1 MSRIKIDAVAAPL
14 SGHLYPVL
22 LLLAPLLNDPNYEI
36 RIFTGPQKQK
46 VAEDMGFTVVPIIQ
60 DHADYFDKI
69 STNHRQLNLLSA
81 YRQLSNGLYLI
92 NIVSDQLREEWTV
105 HRPDIVITDYVTVS
119 GGLIAE
125 ELEIPWM
132 TSMATQFAIE
142 TPLGP
147 PCFFAGMGSAK
158 SRIDQLKHS
167 LARKLTRLI
176 KRLATFS
183 LRSRLKQYHFRL
195 YNKDGWETIYSP
207 YSILGI
213 GMEEVELKKGFP
225 PYYHWVGPVGSSVE
239 EASNYHFD
247 LTPFSNKEKV
257 LVSLGTQLAWAQ
269 DNIVRQTLILAQQHP
284 ECQFFVTLG
293 KGAESFQTEKLLDNV
308 SILTYLPYESYIPQM
323 DYVIHHGGAGIFFQC
338 IKNGIQA
345 LILRHDYDQYDY
357 AIRGVEIGV
366 ALQAPMDKS
375 QKIAQAFKQLLEEK
389 TGPNSKSSKREPRS
403 MMPPAF

>member
-1 MSRIKIDAVAAPL
+1 
-14 SGHLYPVL
+14 
-22 LLLAPLLNDPNYEI
+22 
-36 RIFTGPQKQK
+36 
-46 VAEDMGFTVVPIIQ
+46 
-60 DHADYFDKI
+60 
-69 STNHRQLNLLSA
+69 
-81 YRQLSNGLYLI
+81 
-92 NIVSDQLREEWTV
+92 
-105 HRPDIVITDYVTVS
+105 
-119 GGLIAE
+119 
-125 ELEIPWM
+125 
-132 TSMATQFAIE
+132 MATQFAME

-147 PCFFAGMGSAK
+147 PCFFAGMGSEK
-158 SRIDQLKHS
+158 TRFDQLKHS

-239 EASNYHFD
+239 KSSDYHFD
-247 LTPFSNKEKV
+247 LTPFSNKKKV

-269 DNIVRQTLILAQQHP
+269 DNIVQQTLILAQQHP

-323 DYVIHHGGAGIFFQC
+323 DFVIHHGGAGIFFQC
-338 IKNGIQA
+338 IKNGIPA
-345 LILRHDYDQYDY
+345 LILPHDYDQYDY
-357 AIRGVEIGV
+357 AIRGVEAGV
-366 ALQAPMDKS
+366 ALQAPKDKS
-375 QKIAQAFKQLLEEK
+375 QKIAQAFEQLLARKDWAQLKELQ
-389 TGPNSKSSKREPRS
+389 KRALAYDPTSILKKEIHRLIKKEAP
-403 MMPPAF
+403 